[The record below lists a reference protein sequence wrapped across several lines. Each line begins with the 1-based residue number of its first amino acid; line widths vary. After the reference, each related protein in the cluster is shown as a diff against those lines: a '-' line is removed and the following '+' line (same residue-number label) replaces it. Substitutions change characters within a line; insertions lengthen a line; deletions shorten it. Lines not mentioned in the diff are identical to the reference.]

1 MPNLEQYYRKKLDE
15 LKAQPVKILALAYPY
30 VLVVGLII
38 GLIYISN
45 LNQSARTRV
54 PAAIP
59 DSTVAEDLKIVE
71 PRVVPPV
78 DIMTVS
84 QSTPELL
91 NQGKEVYNTVCQS
104 CHGSEGK
111 GDGPGAAGLNP
122 SPRNFTNPDGW
133 KNGPKISQI
142 YRTLEEGIPGSA
154 MVSYDYL
161 LPAEKIGLAHYIR
174 QSFIPIAP
182 VDSEDE
188 LVTLDQTYQ
197 LSKGKEVP
205 AQIPVAAAIEI
216 ISKEN
221 IDDVQKIVE
230 ALGKIAGDSNSE
242 GARIFNQVAA
252 NKAHALT
259 MLSRD
264 NSWKGNLQAF
274 IKNVAGNLVENGF
287 NGNVY
292 KLSSN
297 EWSTLQNYL
306 SRYL

>member
-1 MPNLEQYYRKKLDE
+1 
-15 LKAQPVKILALAYPY
+15 
-30 VLVVGLII
+30 
-38 GLIYISN
+38 
-45 LNQSARTRV
+45 
-54 PAAIP
+54 
-59 DSTVAEDLKIVE
+59 
-71 PRVVPPV
+71 
-78 DIMTVS
+78 
-84 QSTPELL
+84 
-91 NQGKEVYNTVCQS
+91 
-104 CHGSEGK
+104 
-111 GDGPGAAGLNP
+111 
-122 SPRNFTNPDGW
+122 
-133 KNGPKISQI
+133 
-142 YRTLEEGIPGSA
+142 A

-274 IKNVAGNLVENGF
+274 IKNVAGNLV
-287 NGNVY
+287 
-292 KLSSN
+292 
-297 EWSTLQNYL
+297 
-306 SRYL
+306 